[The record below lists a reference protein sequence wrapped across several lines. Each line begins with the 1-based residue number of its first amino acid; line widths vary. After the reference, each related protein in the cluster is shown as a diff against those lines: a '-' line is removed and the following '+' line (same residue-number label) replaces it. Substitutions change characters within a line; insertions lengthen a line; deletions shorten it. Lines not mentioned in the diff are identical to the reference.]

1 MMQKQL
7 DLAADELR
15 KLAEKL
21 SQNTPEANKDLQK
34 SLQQASENPR
44 PDSKSS

>member
-21 SQNTPEANKDLQK
+21 SQNTPEQTRICKRACSRL
-34 SLQQASENPR
+34 R
-44 PDSKSS
+44 RIRGPDSKSS